1 MSEEEISV
9 EDLYKA
15 KIAQDFEIFSKK
27 KMKMEQGIEVHI
39 DTGKLSAIEEI
50 LENHPIP
57 ENEMLA
63 EMYRKH
69 AEVLRQEVHDGN
81 FGSRKKCEHC
91 KRFYQDYENNKGIL
105 PCPKMQAYQKMN
117 DLDRENL
124 TDEEY
129 LDARDGQLK
138 CGKLYLP
145 DQKQEETDEE
155 LAELERKQLEAI
167 EEWEAIALLGL
178 EYP

>member
-1 MSEEEISV
+1 MSEEISI
-9 EDLYKA
+9 EKLYEA
-15 KIAQDFEIFSKK
+15 KIVQDFEIFRKK
-27 KMKMEQGIEVHI
+27 KMKMEQGIKVHI

-50 LENHPIP
+50 LENHPAP
-57 ENEMLA
+57 ENSVLA
-63 EMYRKH
+63 EMYKTH

-81 FGSRKKCEHC
+81 FSARKKCEHC
-91 KRFYQDYENNKGIL
+91 KRFYQDYENKKEIL

-117 DLDRENL
+117 DLNREKL

-129 LDARDGQLK
+129 LDVLDGPLK

-145 DQKQEETDEE
+145 DSKQEEIDEE
-155 LAELERKQLEAI
+155 LAELERKQLEAV

-178 EYP
+178 DYP